1 MWFVGVPRVYRR
13 NLLNSTLLQRLNS
26 MAALVGRPFET
37 YQGRRVYYCTLE
49 EVHDDKKNDFGK
61 FTLAKSLAGLVED
74 SSSIEE
80 RKPKTRM
87 ELKRMVELR
96 IKKRVKE
103 QHMNGKFHDL
113 MAKVISN
120 PATLRDAYNSI
131 RISSN
136 VDLEP
141 EGDYLP
147 FESMALELSSG
158 SFNVETN
165 IFSISTRGANKEALV
180 LPNLKL
186 MVVQEAIRIAL
197 EVVYKPNFYKSSHG
211 CRSGRS
217 HSSALK
223 YVCKEIANPD
233 WWFTLHVNKK
243 LDGCILTKLIS
254 TMECKLED
262 SSLYAIIRKMFDAQV
277 LNLEFGGFPKGH
289 GLPQEGVLSPI
300 LMNIYLDLFDREMYR
315 MSMGYE
321 ALKTC
326 PDVEQDG
333 SNSKLRRW
341 FRRQMNGP
349 GVQSTVG
356 ENSGVRVHSCRFM
369 DEILTVI
376 SGPKEVALA
385 SKSEI
390 QSYLQHSL
398 HLDVDN
404 QTEILPCNGP
414 HGIRFLGTFV
424 KRGERESPAVRAV
437 HKLKEKVKLFASQK
451 RESWDAGTVRIG
463 KKWLGHGLKKV
474 KESEIRHLA
483 DQSSTLSQVSR
494 FRKTGME
501 TDHWYKVLLKVWM
514 QTMNV
519 KSAVHEGFLLSKYI
533 VEPTLPQELRD
544 SFYTFQKRAEEYVS
558 SETAS
563 TLALL
568 SCSHSESPTVTEI
581 IAPVHAIK
589 KRLLRYGLVNAKGN
603 PRACYMLILQ
613 DNNQIIDWFSGIVCR
628 WFSWYSLCDNFNE
641 VKLIVS
647 DQVRK
652 SCIRTLAAKYRI
664 HEADIEN
671 RFDSELSRLPVMQEI
686 DGSNDEAFMYGISY
700 SGLCLLSLAR
710 MTSQSRPCSCFV
722 MGCMAAAPCVYTLQ
736 VMERQKFPGWK
747 TGFST
752 SIHPSLHGRRIGLC
766 KKHVKDLY
774 GGHIS
779 LQSIDYGAWR

>member
-1 MWFVGVPRVYRR
+1 MWFVGVPSVYRR
-13 NLLNSTLLQRLNS
+13 NLLNSTLLQRLYS
-26 MAALVGRPFET
+26 MAALAGRPFET
-37 YQGRRVYYCTLE
+37 YQGLRFYYCSLE
-49 EVHDDKKNDFGK
+49 EVHVDKKNDFGK

-74 SSSIEE
+74 SSSIKE
-80 RKPKTRM
+80 RKPKTRI

-120 PATLRDAYNSI
+120 PATLRDAYNSV

-165 IFSISTRGANKEALV
+165 IFSISTRGASKEALV

-197 EVVYKPNFYKSSHG
+197 EVVYKPNFYTSSHG

-217 HSSALK
+217 HLSAL
-223 YVCKEIANPD
+223 
-233 WWFTLHVNKK
+233 
-243 LDGCILTKLIS
+243 
-254 TMECKLED
+254 
-262 SSLYAIIRKMFDAQV
+262 
-277 LNLEFGGFPKGH
+277 
-289 GLPQEGVLSPI
+289 
-300 LMNIYLDLFDREMYR
+300 
-315 MSMGYE
+315 
-321 ALKTC
+321 
-326 PDVEQDG
+326 
-333 SNSKLRRW
+333 
-341 FRRQMNGP
+341 
-349 GVQSTVG
+349 
-356 ENSGVRVHSCRFM
+356 
-369 DEILTVI
+369 
-376 SGPKEVALA
+376 
-385 SKSEI
+385 
-390 QSYLQHSL
+390 
-398 HLDVDN
+398 
-404 QTEILPCNGP
+404 
-414 HGIRFLGTFV
+414 

-437 HKLKEKVKLFASQK
+437 HKLKEKVKLFTSQK
-451 RESWDAGTVRIG
+451 QESWDAGTVRIG

-533 VEPTLPQELRD
+533 VEPALPQELRD

-581 IAPVHAIK
+581 IAPAHAIK
-589 KRLLRYGLVNAKGN
+589 KRLLRYGLCPDVDSHHDGDFSLKPGTGKEERKKN
-603 PRACYMLILQ
+603 PSHEVFKLFYECDSKRPIW
-613 DNNQIIDWFSGIVCR
+613 NNQAIYDSSKNGMYANGLR
-628 WFSWYSLCDNFNE
+628 N
-641 VKLIVS
+641 
-647 DQVRK
+647 K
-652 SCIRTLAAKYRI
+652 S
-664 HEADIEN
+664 
-671 RFDSELSRLPVMQEI
+671 
-686 DGSNDEAFMYGISY
+686 
-700 SGLCLLSLAR
+700 
-710 MTSQSRPCSCFV
+710 
-722 MGCMAAAPCVYTLQ
+722 
-736 VMERQKFPGWK
+736 
-747 TGFST
+747 
-752 SIHPSLHGRRIGLC
+752 
-766 KKHVKDLY
+766 
-774 GGHIS
+774 
-779 LQSIDYGAWR
+779 

>member
-1 MWFVGVPRVYRR
+1 MAQI
-13 NLLNSTLLQRLNS
+13 STQRLLEGKEGDSHYKRRKRIS
-26 MAALVGRPFET
+26 MDAIMAQQKYEFCKVKDLNGLFHFSRFELFACAKGNPVNRHGCLPNRNPGRRIKVGEWSFHPSGGLRSGHPAPRGPIIRPPDADFDHVVEENVREQRIQCLIWRQNVVCGRTECLPQELATLYVTPTPEFNGCSWRPFET
-37 YQGRRVYYCTLE
+37 YQGRRVCYCTLE
-49 EVHDDKKNDFGK
+49 EVHDDKKKVFGK

-80 RKPKTRM
+80 RKPKTSM

-165 IFSISTRGANKEALV
+165 IYSISTRGANKEALV

-223 YVCKEIANPD
+223 
-233 WWFTLHVNKK
+233 
-243 LDGCILTKLIS
+243 
-254 TMECKLED
+254 
-262 SSLYAIIRKMFDAQV
+262 
-277 LNLEFGGFPKGH
+277 
-289 GLPQEGVLSPI
+289 
-300 LMNIYLDLFDREMYR
+300 
-315 MSMGYE
+315 
-321 ALKTC
+321 
-326 PDVEQDG
+326 
-333 SNSKLRRW
+333 
-341 FRRQMNGP
+341 
-349 GVQSTVG
+349 
-356 ENSGVRVHSCRFM
+356 
-369 DEILTVI
+369 
-376 SGPKEVALA
+376 
-385 SKSEI
+385 
-390 QSYLQHSL
+390 
-398 HLDVDN
+398 
-404 QTEILPCNGP
+404 
-414 HGIRFLGTFV
+414 
-424 KRGERESPAVRAV
+424 RGERESPAVRAV

-451 RESWDAGTVRIG
+451 RVSWDAGTVRIG

-533 VEPTLPQELRD
+533 VEPALPQELRD

-628 WFSWYSLCDNFNE
+628 WFRWYSLCDNFNE

-664 HEADIEN
+664 HESDIEN

-686 DGSNDEAFMYGISY
+686 DSSNDEAFMYGISY

-710 MTSQSRPCSCFV
+710 MASQSRPCSCFV
-722 MGCMAAAPCVYTLQ
+722 MGCMAAAPCVYTLH

-774 GGHIS
+774 GGRIS